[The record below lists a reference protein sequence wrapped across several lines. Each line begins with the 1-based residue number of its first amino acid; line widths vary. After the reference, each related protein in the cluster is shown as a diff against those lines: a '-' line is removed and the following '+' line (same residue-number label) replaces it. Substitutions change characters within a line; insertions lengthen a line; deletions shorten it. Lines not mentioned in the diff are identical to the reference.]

1 MKHLKK
7 HPPPKKSKINENTS
21 EKLEVGGGETV
32 DNESRSDTPTTKEIK
47 KIETIIE
54 PLNEKIKRIIKFLSR
69 NSEHTH
75 LNDIRG
81 DYKTIIKKTLKE
93 KIGITNI
100 PDNLSI
106 KSIINTLGDLLN
118 ELEKEKQGG
127 K

>member
-21 EKLEVGGGETV
+21 GKLEVGGGEAV

-93 KIGITNI
+93 KIGITNV